1 MNPVFRTPG
10 NIVQLH
16 KSHSRE
22 APGSFDASMFFTPVG
37 DLFMRKTLVM
47 GLGGAGMNIAS
58 RVKQE
63 LGCDILAV
71 NTNAQTLA
79 SSPFDQRLQIG
90 ISCCEGKPAKSV
102 HRGQLAAEESLEDL
116 RYSIRGA
123 DRLILLTGLGGGTA
137 TGASPVIVD
146 LALEMGIEVI
156 LVATLPFEFEK
167 PQRAAAQEA
176 LAQLEKKNV
185 QLILHDHAKA
195 LQPGKALL
203 DYYNKASADI
213 AADVQKLLAE

>member
-1 MNPVFRTPG
+1 
-10 NIVQLH
+10 
-16 KSHSRE
+16 
-22 APGSFDASMFFTPVG
+22 
-37 DLFMRKTLVM
+37 MRKTLVM

-71 NTNAQTLA
+71 NTNAATLA

-90 ISCCEGKPAKSV
+90 ASSREGKPAQSV

-137 TGASPVIVD
+137 SGASPVIVD

-156 LVATLPFEFEK
+156 MVATLPFDFEK

-176 LAQLEKKNV
+176 LALLEKKNIR
-185 QLILHDHAKA
+185 LILHDHAKA

-213 AADVQKLLAE
+213 AVDVQKLLAE